1 MMSLWDALRMNM
13 MISYQE
19 LVRTFLRNN
28 GNGCANLYL
37 EVLLQGTSTP
47 SLHQYRIAPDTRH
60 PDINLIKAH
69 LDEGFQQ
76 AKSEGLKVEIS
87 DYKERLYLYIRT
99 PGNNLMQYS
108 GCREK

>member
-1 MMSLWDALRMNM
+1 M
-13 MISYQE
+13 
-19 LVRTFLRNN
+19 
-28 GNGCANLYL
+28 
-37 EVLLQGTSTP
+37 QGTSTP

-87 DYKERLYLYIRT
+87 DYKERLYLYIRAGANKFLIGDHHIH
-99 PGNNLMQYS
+99 PE
-108 GCREK
+108 RIPE

>member
-1 MMSLWDALRMNM
+1 M
-13 MISYQE
+13 
-19 LVRTFLRNN
+19 
-28 GNGCANLYL
+28 
-37 EVLLQGTSTP
+37 QGTSTP

-87 DYKERLYLYIRT
+87 DYKERLYLYIRE
-99 PGNNLMQYS
+99 GANKFLI
-108 GCREK
+108 

>member
-1 MMSLWDALRMNM
+1 M
-13 MISYQE
+13 
-19 LVRTFLRNN
+19 
-28 GNGCANLYL
+28 
-37 EVLLQGTSTP
+37 QGTSTP

-87 DYKERLYLYIRT
+87 DYKERLYLYIREGANKILIRDHHIHPERIPEGHHET
-99 PGNNLMQYS
+99 TT
-108 GCREK
+108 

>member
-1 MMSLWDALRMNM
+1 MAKYTVCD
-13 MISYQE
+13 YQS
-19 LVRTFLRNN
+19 TIRNN

-99 PGNNLMQYS
+99 PGNNLMQNS